1 MDANIDYPIS
11 GSYKRVGNLLTPVT
25 GGRTLTLSITPQNTP
40 NLKKPIGYLIDI
52 TDQVNHT
59 GDAVIISG
67 VFKNPYG
74 WYWFDYQG
82 FFYNLYLNEGDA
94 GIIKGKPKTT
104 PNQSHKTNSIVALST
119 NFVVSGTQKGDGI

>member
-1 MDANIDYPIS
+1 MDANIGYPLA

-25 GGRTLTLSITPQNTP
+25 AGRTLTLSITPQNIP
-40 NLKKPIGYLIDI
+40 NPKKPIGYLIDI

-59 GDAVIISG
+59 GQAVIISG

-74 WYWFDYQG
+74 WYWFEYQG

-94 GIIKGKPKTT
+94 GIIKGKPKQPQT
-104 PNQSHKTNSIVALST
+104 QSHKTNSIVAFST
-119 NFVVSGTQKGDGI
+119 NRVDIQKGEGV